1 MTAPAPPAGG
11 TPPAAAGNAPRGS
24 AAAPDPATPS
34 ETRRDPRPAPFRLRT
49 LRARATVA
57 FTAVTLLLSTV
68 LAIAVWVAVSQY
80 LLLQRER
87 VTLAQAST
95 NAAQVQRSLVTE
107 GLSVPQL
114 LAQLPRETGSTSLL
128 VDDGAWTTTSLLIGR
143 DDLPEELR
151 AAAVDGSPVRQRIEV
166 DGEMVLA
173 IAIPLAELGQAYV
186 EVFPL
191 QELDKTYR
199 VLAAVLAV
207 SVLGSVPLALVV
219 GWWVTGPTL
228 RPLDRISAAAA
239 AVAAGALDT
248 RIDPRGDPSLIPIAN
263 SFNQTAE
270 ALEDRVL
277 SDARF
282 AADVSHEL
290 RSPLTTMLGALD
302 LVEATADPGDA
313 HQAEALGL
321 LRSEVIRFERLVADL
336 LEISRADA
344 GSTDVAVEPVQL
356 SALIREVLSRRR
368 LDGSAEQLLSTG
380 AGAEDVVVCVDK
392 RRLERVLSNLMDNA
406 DRHAGGVVAVT
417 VTVTRDGDQ
426 ARVLVDDA
434 GPGVP
439 EVDRTRIFERFARGA
454 GSIRTETEGSG
465 LGLALV
471 ARHVRAMD
479 GRVYIE
485 DSPAGGARFV
495 VELPVEAAP

>member
-1 MTAPAPPAGG
+1 MTAPVDGAASPGAGAPVRR
-11 TPPAAAGNAPRGS
+11 APY
-24 AAAPDPATPS
+24 
-34 ETRRDPRPAPFRLRT
+34 RLAT

-68 LAIAVWVAVSQY
+68 LAVAVWVAVSQF

-87 VTLAQAST
+87 VTLVQTSD
-95 NAAQVQRSLVTE
+95 NAAQVQRSLATE
-107 GLSVPQL
+107 GLDVAQV

-128 VDDGAWTTTSLLIGR
+128 VDAGAWTTTSLLVGR

-151 AAAVDGSPVRQRIEV
+151 ELAVAGTPVRQRIELN
-166 DGEMVLA
+166 GETVMAVA
-173 IAIPLAELGQAYV
+173 VPLAELGSAYI

-191 QELDKTYR
+191 SELDRTYR
-199 VLAAVLAV
+199 VLGTVLAV
-207 SVLGSVPLALVV
+207 AVLGSVPLALVV

-248 RIDPRGDPSLIPIAN
+248 RIDPRGDPSLTPIAA

-270 ALEDRVL
+270 ALEQRVR

-290 RSPLTTMLGALD
+290 RSPLTTMVGALD

-313 HQAEALGL
+313 EQAEALAL
-321 LRSEVIRFERLVADL
+321 LRSEVERFERLVADL

-344 GSTDVAVEPVQL
+344 GSTDVVLEPLQL
-356 SALIREVLSRRR
+356 AALTREVVTRHR
-368 LDGSAEQLLSTG
+368 LDGATAALLTVHP
-380 AGAEDVVVCVDK
+380 GAEGVLVCADK
-392 RRLERVLSNLMDNA
+392 RRLERVLGNLLDNA
-406 DRHAGGVVAVT
+406 DKHGGGVTAVA
-417 VTVTRDGDQ
+417 VTRDGDL
-426 ARVLVDDA
+426 ARVTVDDA
-434 GPGVP
+434 GPGVA
-439 EVDRTRIFERFARGA
+439 EADRDRIFERFARGA
-454 GSIRTETEGSG
+454 GSVRTRTEGAG

-471 ARHVRAMD
+471 HRHVRLMGGAVHVQD
-479 GRVYIE
+479 APG
-485 DSPAGGARFV
+485 GGARFV
-495 VELPVEAAP
+495 VALPVEEGP

>member
-1 MTAPAPPAGG
+1 MTAPAPPADG
-11 TPPAAAGNAPRGS
+11 TPS
-24 AAAPDPATPS
+24 AAAEAPRPGAAAVADPAAPS
-34 ETRRDPRPAPFRLRT
+34 PERSPRPAPFRLRT

-68 LAIAVWVAVSQY
+68 LAVAVWVAVSQY

-95 NAAQVQRSLVTE
+95 NAAQVQRSLATE
-107 GLSVPQL
+107 GLSVAQL

-143 DDLPEELR
+143 DDLPAALR
-151 AAAVDGSPVRQRIEV
+151 EAVTDGEPVRQRITV
-166 DGEMVLA
+166 NGETVLA
-173 IAIPLAELGQAYV
+173 VAIPLAELQQAYV

-191 QELDKTYR
+191 SELDKTYR
-199 VLAAVLAV
+199 VLAAVLAA

-239 AVAAGALDT
+239 AVAGGALDT
-248 RIDPRGDPSLIPIAN
+248 RIDPRGDPSLIPIAT

-313 HQAEALGL
+313 DQAEALGL
-321 LRSEVIRFERLVADL
+321 LRSEVVRFERLVADL

-344 GSTDVAVEPVQL
+344 GSTDAAVEPVQL
-356 SALIREVLSRRR
+356 SALTWEVLSRRR
-368 LDGSAEQLLSTG
+368 LDGSATDLLSIG
-380 AGAEDVVVCVDK
+380 AGAEDVVVAGDK

-417 VTVTRDGDQ
+417 VTRDGDE

-454 GSIRTETEGSG
+454 GSIRTRTEGSG

-471 ARHVRAMD
+471 ARHVRAMG
-479 GRVYIE
+479 GRVSVE

-495 VELPVEAAP
+495 VELPVEDGP